1 MTSNFEDTFEPPTID
16 KVGVSLESIAFIK
29 AFVSS
34 SNNSPAHE
42 ASDEFIAPNVEA

>member
-16 KVGVSLESIAFIK
+16 KVGVSLESIALIN

-34 SNNSPAHE
+34 SNKSPAHE
-42 ASDEFIAPNVEA
+42 VSDELIAPKVEA